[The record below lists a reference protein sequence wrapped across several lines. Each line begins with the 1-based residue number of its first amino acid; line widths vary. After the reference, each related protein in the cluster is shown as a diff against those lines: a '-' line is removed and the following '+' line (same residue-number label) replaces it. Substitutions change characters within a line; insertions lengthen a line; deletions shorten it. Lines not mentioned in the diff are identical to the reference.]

1 MNLPRLAIFILL
13 LPTVAAAQE
22 TVQVSV
28 GERQLFLDDHGIAQ
42 IDDLERTM
50 HQPTK
55 RGAVIQPDQPWES
68 ALQTRCA
75 PVWDDQA
82 KRYKL
87 WLITS
92 TPVEGVAGTT
102 YAESLDGV
110 KWTKPILRQWKFQE
124 SLENNFIAVEPDS
137 SWPGNAME
145 NVIYD
150 PDDEDP
156 QRRFKGFLGAIGRQP
171 IVSPDGIHWKK
182 LDVPV
187 LPSQDES
194 NLSYDRTSGM
204 FIGTL
209 KAGGPFGRSH
219 GIWTSKDFQNWTNT
233 GVLIHADDED
243 QRLAKKNIRARL
255 ANKQLQQPQ
264 YNDPA
269 DYNADIYNVGV
280 FRYEGLYVALPAVY
294 HATGKI
300 PIGNTD
306 GFHLIQ
312 LSSSRDLQT
321 WRHAGDRQ
329 TFIGASPVKDG
340 TFDRTQLL
348 PPSAPVV
355 RDDELWFYYTGLKY
369 RAVPAQPEAG
379 GSGAICL
386 AVLRRDGFV
395 SLDASEERG
404 TITTKPFKWS
414 GSKLMANVET
424 KEHGELRAEVLDT
437 VGNVI
442 ATSQPITG
450 DQPRGEFRWNDG
462 LPESLIGQESRLRF
476 TLQNASFYA
485 WWLEE

>member
-82 KRYKL
+82 TRYKL

-156 QRRFKGFLGAIGRQP
+156 QRRR
-171 IVSPDGIHWKK
+171 V
-182 LDVPV
+182 
-187 LPSQDES
+187 
-194 NLSYDRTSGM
+194 
-204 FIGTL
+204 
-209 KAGGPFGRSH
+209 
-219 GIWTSKDFQNWTNT
+219 
-233 GVLIHADDED
+233 
-243 QRLAKKNIRARL
+243 
-255 ANKQLQQPQ
+255 
-264 YNDPA
+264 
-269 DYNADIYNVGV
+269 
-280 FRYEGLYVALPAVY
+280 
-294 HATGKI
+294 
-300 PIGNTD
+300 
-306 GFHLIQ
+306 
-312 LSSSRDLQT
+312 
-321 WRHAGDRQ
+321 
-329 TFIGASPVKDG
+329 
-340 TFDRTQLL
+340 
-348 PPSAPVV
+348 VV
-355 RDDELWFYYTGLKY
+355 RMRVD
-369 RAVPAQPEAG
+369 
-379 GSGAICL
+379 
-386 AVLRRDGFV
+386 VL
-395 SLDASEERG
+395 LDASRSSAP
-404 TITTKPFKWS
+404 T
-414 GSKLMANVET
+414 GS
-424 KEHGELRAEVLDT
+424 
-437 VGNVI
+437 
-442 ATSQPITG
+442 TG
-450 DQPRGEFRWNDG
+450 RNSTFPCCRRRTNR
-462 LPESLIGQESRLRF
+462 I
-476 TLQNASFYA
+476 
-485 WWLEE
+485 